1 MRRSMPES
9 CWLEQGA
16 GSSDFSLRI
25 PPGMARLALPKGDFT
40 AYRKRLSSADPIP
53 SMWLLPGQSRNE
65 HSRAVEIWV
74 SLTLMK

>member
-40 AYRKRLSSADPIP
+40 AYRKRLSSADPFP
-53 SMWLLPGQSRNE
+53 ARGCSQDSPGMSTAEQWRSG
-65 HSRAVEIWV
+65 
-74 SLTLMK
+74 